1 MKVNIAFDNVD
12 NSHALKFFIQQKSEQ
27 IKKLLWNGENIK
39 WVIEQESKNFK
50 PILKVK
56 LRNKNLF
63 ISSKARNAFSAVND
77 VIDKAKRIVSE
88 DHKRIKIIQ

>member
-12 NSHALKFFIQQKSEQ
+12 NSDALQFFIQQKSVQ
-27 IKKLLWNGENIK
+27 VKKLLANGEVLR

-50 PILKVK
+50 PILKLK
-56 LRNKNLF
+56 LRNKNLY

-77 VIDKAKRIVSE
+77 VVEKAKRLVSE
-88 DHKRIKIIQ
+88 DHKRLKN